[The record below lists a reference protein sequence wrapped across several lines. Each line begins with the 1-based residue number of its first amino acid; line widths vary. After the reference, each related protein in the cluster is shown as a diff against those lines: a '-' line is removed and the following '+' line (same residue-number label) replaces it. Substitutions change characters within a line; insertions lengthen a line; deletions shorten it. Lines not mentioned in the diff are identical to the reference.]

1 MECSICLDE
10 LEPENTS
17 LIHKNVTTLVC
28 GHLFHKKCIKKWLHK
43 NNQCPYCRTYFKT
56 KFRGYVTTRGK
67 YIGSFASI
75 NIDSDTKEI
84 PLTIYNIICNKRELL
99 FTRFNVISIEYNF
112 KNSIYIKYFKTLYG
126 ETKELELYVF
136 NKCDCNHIYEHLI
149 KVIRNH
155 YISKSTITMDT
166 IEEDEYL
173 QNTNNVT
180 NIKLDSKMNDVNI
193 LSRGSSLASLSSLN
207 DII

>member
-1 MECSICLDE
+1 
-10 LEPENTS
+10 
-17 LIHKNVTTLVC
+17 
-28 GHLFHKKCIKKWLHK
+28 
-43 NNQCPYCRTYFKT
+43 
-56 KFRGYVTTRGK
+56 
-67 YIGSFASI
+67 
-75 NIDSDTKEI
+75 
-84 PLTIYNIICNKRELL
+84 L